1 MHIPASGVTSDEFET
16 RREPE
21 KTLAL
26 LAGRQGLCQEGNLA
40 AILSSIV
47 TRKKADSSRAT
58 GGRRGRTTSRS
69 TGEGLASPRNGPPT
83 LLRLLRIPRKSSE
96 DSGESSEEFE
106 MRREPRRRPGGEADH
121 E

>member
-16 RREPE
+16 RREPG

-47 TRKKADSSRAT
+47 TRIKPNSSSVGAT
-58 GGRRGRTTSRS
+58 GGRPGRETSKCTR
-69 TGEGLASPRNGPPT
+69 EGGHEPAV
-83 LLRLLRIPRKSSE
+83 
-96 DSGESSEEFE
+96 SGLHH
-106 MRREPRRRPGGEADH
+106 DL
-121 E
+121 